1 MRYGEIATIAPNFR
15 EQFQAGAFGEIRD
28 LILNRQHDRGLPV
41 ARQGKNL
48 RVNDTGSEL
57 RIEADLNAEITHV
70 ADTIRMVKDGLLQGM
85 SIEFGGVEASWAGDL
100 RTVTRAVLTG
110 VGVVDRPAYEG
121 SQLERVRTLENPV
134 SYHFVGML

>member
-1 MRYGEIATIAPNFR
+1 
-15 EQFQAGAFGEIRD
+15 
-28 LILNRQHDRGLPV
+28 
-41 ARQGKNL
+41 
-48 RVNDTGSEL
+48 
-57 RIEADLNAEITHV
+57 
-70 ADTIRMVKDGLLQGM
+70 MVKDGLLQGM